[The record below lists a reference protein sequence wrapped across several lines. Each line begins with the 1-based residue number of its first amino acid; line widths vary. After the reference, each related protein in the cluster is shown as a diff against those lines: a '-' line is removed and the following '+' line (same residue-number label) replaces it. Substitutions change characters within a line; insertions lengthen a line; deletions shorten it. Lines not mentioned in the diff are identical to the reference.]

1 MSQSELQ
8 AIGNLIRE
16 ARNKQGY
23 SIADVSDMT
32 GISTGTICHIENG
45 KVDAGFTT
53 IRKVAKAVGLKLK
66 ALE

>member
-8 AIGNLIRE
+8 SIGNLIRD

-32 GISTGTICHIENG
+32 DISTGTICHIENG

>member
-8 AIGNLIRE
+8 AIGNLIRN
-16 ARNKQGY
+16 ARNERGY